1 MNTYLITPFFSAFV
15 PRRPY
20 LIKRFL
26 TRLATRPRAALTR
39 GLGLVAI
46 MGVLLST
53 QAQAIDKWEYKL
65 DLDYGIRSDQLS
77 WNIAGNLAGTGPNVI
92 SELSWNN
99 VGFHEARLGF
109 RFIGDDTW
117 YLKGYTSQAWG
128 FTGTNQ
134 DSDYNG
140 DNRSLEYSRSVA
152 DSNRSSAEDFS
163 IAIGQQ
169 IRIDNRIGI
178 TPLVGFS
185 SHRQKFTM
193 TNGKQTVCNA
203 SGTPN
208 SCNNGLGPIAGLNTT
223 FSTHWRGPWLGVDLR
238 MAAAKRWTTYAELE
252 YHYSYY
258 DAEAN
263 LKHPKN
269 QRQTA
274 RGEGTHIGLG
284 MSYALST
291 PHSFFNVGFKQIQ
304 YFTRAGVHNSFA
316 DGTVTSQRLNG
327 VNWQSSTLTVG
338 ITSQY

>member
-1 MNTYLITPFFSAFV
+1 MNKHLITRFFSAFV
-15 PRRPY
+15 QPRLCLKPY
-20 LIKRFL
+20 L
-26 TRLATRPRAALTR
+26 LA
-39 GLGLVAI
+39 GLSLAI
-46 MGVLLST
+46 VGILLPS
-53 QAQAIDKWEYKL
+53 QVQAIDEWKYKL
-65 DLDYGIRSDQLS
+65 DLDYSLRFDQLS

-117 YLKGYTSQAWG
+117 YLKGYTSKAWG

-152 DSNRSSAEDFS
+152 DSDRSSAEDFS

-185 SHRQKFTM
+185 SHRQTFTM
-193 TNGKQTVCNA
+193 TNGNQTVCDS

-208 SCNNGLGPIAGLNTT
+208 NCSSGLGPFSGLNST
-223 FSTHWRGPWLGVDLR
+223 FNTHWRGPWLGLDLR
-238 MAAAKRWTTYAELE
+238 LAAAKRWTTYAELE

-258 DAEAN
+258 DAQADWN
-263 LKHPKN
+263 LRSDLKHPKS
-269 QRQTA
+269 QDQTA
-274 RGEGTHIGLG
+274 RGKGTHIGLG
-284 MSYALST
+284 MSYALLV
-291 PHSFFNVGFKQIQ
+291 PNSFFNVGVKQSQ
-304 YFTRAGVHNSFA
+304 YSTRAGVHNFYLA
-316 DGTVTSQRLNG
+316 NGTVSSQRLNA
-327 VNWQSSTLTVG
+327 VNWRSNTITVG

>member
-1 MNTYLITPFFSAFV
+1 MNTHLITRFFSAFV
-15 PRRPY
+15 QPRLCLKPY
-20 LIKRFL
+20 L
-26 TRLATRPRAALTR
+26 LA
-39 GLGLVAI
+39 GLSLAI
-46 MGVLLST
+46 VGILLPS
-53 QAQAIDKWEYKL
+53 QVQAIDEWKYKL
-65 DLDYGIRSDQLS
+65 DLDYSLRFDQLS
-77 WNIAGNLAGTGPNVI
+77 WNIAGNLAGTGPNVD

-117 YLKGYTSQAWG
+117 YLKGYTSKAWG

-152 DSNRSSAEDFS
+152 DSGRSSAEDFS

-185 SHRQKFTM
+185 SHRQTFTM
-193 TNGKQTVCNA
+193 TNGNQTVCDS

-208 SCNNGLGPIAGLNTT
+208 NCSNGLGPISGLNST
-223 FSTHWRGPWLGVDLR
+223 FNTHWRGPWLGLDLR
-238 MAAAKRWTTYAELE
+238 LAAAKRWTTYAELE

-258 DAEAN
+258 DAQADWN
-263 LKHPKN
+263 LRSDLKHPKS
-269 QRQTA
+269 QGQTA
-274 RGEGTHIGLG
+274 RGRGTHIGLG
-284 MSYALST
+284 MSYALLV
-291 PHSFFNVGFKQIQ
+291 PNSFFNVGVKQSQ
-304 YFTRAGVHNSFA
+304 YATRAGVHNFYLA
-316 DGTVTSQRLNG
+316 NGTVSSQRLNG
-327 VNWQSSTLTVG
+327 VNWRSNTITVG